1 VDTEVDVAPEVE
13 PARVRLRWRPVWFV
27 LGAVLLLVITLV
39 GAAGLVPAPYV
50 VYAPGSAIDT
60 APAITTPGTKA
71 YDDTSTILFLTAS
84 LRGASRRASFI
95 ESWWGWLRPDQDVF
109 PRKAILGDQTGREN
123 REAALQ
129 AMTASQEVAAK
140 VALEHLGY
148 EVPEEGTGAIVSGV
162 VEGAPVSEAVAPG
175 DVIVAVD
182 GEPIEVDTQLRGA
195 LDGKAPG
202 DVVVLTVERHGE
214 EGETE
219 DVEVE
224 LIEDPDEP
232 ERALLGVSVVTRDL
246 SYDLPFPVRVDTED
260 VGGPSAGLALTLGIL
275 DHLTP
280 GPLAGDTAVAVTG
293 TIAPDGTVG
302 EVGGIPQ
309 KGVAAERAGAELL
322 LVPKAE
328 EEAARRSVGSGVE
341 VVGVTDLDDALE
353 ALAEVGGNA
362 LDLDT
367 TGDG

>member
-1 VDTEVDVAPEVE
+1 MDSEVASAPQVV

-27 LGAVLLLVITLV
+27 LGAVLLLVVTLI

-60 APAITTPGTKA
+60 GPAITTPGTRS

-84 LRGASRRASFI
+84 LRGASRRAPFI
-95 ESWWGWLRPDQDVF
+95 EAGWGWLMPDQDVF
-109 PRKAILGDQTGREN
+109 PRKAILGEQTGQEN
-123 REAALQ
+123 RQAALQ

-148 EVPEEGTGAIVSGV
+148 EVAEEGTGAVISGV
-162 VEGAPVSEAVAPG
+162 VPGTPVSEVVEPG

-182 GEPIEVDTQLRGA
+182 GEPISLDSQLRGA
-195 LDGKAPG
+195 LEGKAPG
-202 DVVVLTVERHGE
+202 DEVVLTVERHRE
-214 EGETE
+214 EGAEE
-219 DVEVE
+219 DVAVE
-224 LIEDPDEP
+224 LIEDPEDP
-232 ERALLGVSVVTRDL
+232 DRALLGVSVFTRDL
-246 SYDLPFPVRVDTED
+246 TYDLPFPVRVDTDD

-280 GPLAGDTAVAVTG
+280 GPLAGDADVAVTG

-309 KGVAAERAGAELL
+309 KGVAAEDEGADLL
-322 LVPKAE
+322 LVPAAE
-328 EEAARRSVGSGVE
+328 EAAARRSVGRDVR
-341 VVGVTDLDDALE
+341 VVGVADLQDALE
-353 ALAEVGGNA
+353 ALDEAGGNA
-362 LDLDT
+362 LDLDRS
-367 TGDG
+367 GGG